1 MKKRI
6 FIAVAM
12 LAGSI
17 AFAQQKKEKQPPPPP
32 PPPQVLDVKDI
43 PPPPPPPETP
53 PKLKKEYDAFL
64 KRNPTVKGIAWSN
77 DTVRIRLKSGKEEI
91 YNMKNEEEALKLKSK
106 YGELPAP
113 TPPPPP
119 PPKVIKEKTVS

>member
-17 AFAQQKKEKQPPPPP
+17 AFAQQKKEKPPPTPP
-32 PPPQVLDVKDI
+32 VLDVKDV
-43 PPPPPPPETP
+43 PPPPPPPEAP
-53 PKLKKEYDAFL
+53 PKPKKDYDAFL

-77 DTVRIRLKSGKEEI
+77 DAVRIRLKSGEEEI
-91 YNMKNEEEALKLKSK
+91 YNKKNEEEVQKLKSK

-113 TPPPPP
+113 PP
-119 PPKVIKEKTVS
+119 PPKVIKENHKQKTLQ